1 MCDMP
6 LSVQEQLMI
15 EVWSA
20 RNNIPFSNE
29 VLEKIELYCDLIRS
43 WSKRMNL
50 ISQGDLAHIIECHFL
65 DSLVPI
71 EIIPQAG
78 RLLDVGSGAGFP
90 AIPLALLR
98 PAVNFTLVESIH
110 KKALFLKTAI
120 KRLNLSNVQVME
132 MRLEEMEPAPI
143 YDIIT
148 VRALP
153 HWEKMKKKI
162 MGFLNPQGRIIYFEK
177 RGIFRQIA
185 K

>member
-1 MCDMP
+1 MP
-6 LSVQEQLMI
+6 LTVQEQLMI

-20 RNNIPFSNE
+20 QHNVPFDNE
-29 VLEKIELYCDLIRS
+29 LLEKIEIYCDSIMS

-50 ISQGDLAHIIECHFL
+50 MSQGDLAHIIERHFF

-98 PAVNFTLVESIH
+98 PAVDFTLVESIH
-110 KKALFLKTAI
+110 KKALFLKAVVE
-120 KRLNLSNVQVME
+120 RLNLSNANVLE
-132 MRLEEMEPAPI
+132 TRLENMEQIPE

-153 HWEKMKKKI
+153 HWDKLKDTI
-162 MGFLNPQGRIIYFEK
+162 MSFLNSRGKIIYYEK
-177 RGIFRQIA
+177 RGIFRQIE
-185 K
+185 KT